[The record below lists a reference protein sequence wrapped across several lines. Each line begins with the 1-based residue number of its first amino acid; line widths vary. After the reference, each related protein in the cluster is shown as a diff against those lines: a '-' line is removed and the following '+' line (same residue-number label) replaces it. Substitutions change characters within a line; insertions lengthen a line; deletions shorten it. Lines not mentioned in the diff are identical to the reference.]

1 MLSANIHNISEAFF
15 HNEDTFS
22 VVKLRLDGSMFPS
35 VNLFFAPEQAEA
47 VAQAINAAVEGGRK

>member
-1 MLSANIHNISEAFF
+1 MLYANIHKISEAFAY
-15 HNEDTFS
+15 NEDTFS
-22 VVKLRLDGSMFPS
+22 VVKLKLDGSMFAS